1 MKITQKHNKLRKRV
15 QKVAWLY
22 KTMKLSIIVMG
33 NSKRLSTD
41 YRPTVDRLSTAISTE
56 CRPAIAAISTD
67 KSLDTTYSK
76 QDLTD
81 LSEINFLVLSCQYP
95 QFIRVGSCSATGKW
109 GANCRI
115 ISSIPNVSHAS

>member
-22 KTMKLSIIVMG
+22 KTMKLSIIVIG
-33 NSKRLSTD
+33 NSK
-41 YRPTVDRLSTAISTE
+41 RLSTAISTE

-67 KSLDTTYSK
+67 RSLDTTYSK